1 MKKALT
7 VVLILALALCSV
19 FAGDFKFLF
28 TELDQHPEILAGF
41 LPTLTAIGAGYEGL
55 SLIEGDLTQFQA
67 TIGGGYTQRVL
78 FQDPVTGEPLI
89 SDQMLYDQIQV
100 RWNLKFLQ
108 GFGDSW
114 VEGKD
119 LVTAYVGYEGRYEK
133 AIDSMKVHEARFRGY
148 ADPVAREKGKTAIPS
163 LDEWFNTHY
172 DDGSGNG
179 TLKGNKIYPDL
190 ADDYSAFMTNFYL
203 GARLNLMDDKMVSN
217 QGGLAEIKLQ
227 FAPSFLNNKASYYSV
242 TFNAVAGTTLFE
254 MSNKKGLNLFS
265 VVLIDRVNVNW
276 TDGSQVPVYA
286 SRPVSLGRKVRGFNT
301 NSYNTNFTVV
311 NNLDIRLAG
320 PEFLLDGVFPRLN
333 LFFDMGWHAGNYLNT
348 GHNGVA
354 AASAGAMAEKYDLK
368 RFLCSTGFQLE
379 MCIYDFIDLGFQ
391 LSYLIS
397 GDNMKTP
404 GEKFITGATFFLDF

>member
-55 SLIEGDLTQFQA
+55 SLIEGNLTQFQA

-78 FQDPVTGEPLI
+78 FQNPVTGEPLI

-133 AIDSMKVHEARFRGY
+133 AVDSMKVHEARFRGY

>member
-1 MKKALT
+1 
-7 VVLILALALCSV
+7 ALCSV

-78 FQDPVTGEPLI
+78 FQNPVTGEPLI

>member
-78 FQDPVTGEPLI
+78 FQNPVTGEPLI

-133 AIDSMKVHEARFRGY
+133 AVDSMKVHEARYRGY
-148 ADPVAREKGKTAIPS
+148 ADPVTREEGRTPIPS

-190 ADDYSAFMTNFYL
+190 ADDYTAFMTNFYL

-217 QGGLAEIKLQ
+217 EGGLAEIKLQ

-286 SRPVSLGRKVRGFNT
+286 SMPVSLGRKVRGFNT
-301 NSYNTNFTVV
+301 NSYNTNFSVV

-333 LFFDMGWHAGNYLNT
+333 LFFDVGWHAGNYFNT
-348 GHNGVA
+348 GHNGVPA
-354 AASAGAMAEKYDLK
+354 VEAGAMDLK

>member
-7 VVLILALALCSV
+7 VVLILALAICSV

-28 TELDQHPEILAGF
+28 TELDQHTEILAGF

-78 FQDPVTGEPLI
+78 YQNPVTGEPLI
-89 SDQMLYDQIQV
+89 SDQMLFDQIQL

-148 ADPVAREKGKTAIPS
+148 ADPVTREKGKTPIPS
-163 LDEWFNTHY
+163 LEEWFNQHY

-190 ADDYSAFMTNFYL
+190 ADDYTAFMTNFYV

-217 QGGLAEIKLQ
+217 EGGLAEIKLQ

-254 MSNKKGLNLFS
+254 ISNKKGLNLFS

-286 SRPVSLGRKVRGFNT
+286 SMPVSLGRKVRGFNT

-333 LFFDMGWHAGNYLNT
+333 LFFDMGWHAGNYFNT

-354 AASAGAMAEKYDLK
+354 AAEAGAMAEKYDLK